1 MPSSSNRVRD
11 EAAEDGTDRN
21 TVRLVESRQ
30 PLVYASVVADLGTF
44 GARLDDRLIEAA
56 EPQTAEYKRELR
68 KLYKLKASH
77 AAFTAELA
85 AGRLPPSF
93 AAARLT
99 IKCHT
104 GFADLDAAANA
115 ATQSKHTQFLHDV
128 ATSFAEQE
136 AAGITRLT
144 ADIDTLKTVQAPAA
158 LTDAFNSVV
167 AGSAY
172 AQDPALQLVLQHHKK
187 LLDLSITEIENQMR
201 EGAEL
206 REAKRLSQVE
216 ARTQLQ
222 QQRQQRQQLA
232 GVTAES
238 LAAAAAAAGA
248 AAAVSAIP
256 VTAAPAAVDEEMHD
270 TQPLPLNQEQQQ
282 QQAQAHAAANAAMTP
297 QQVAAAIQ
305 SGLTASITHLL
316 QHGLM
321 PRPPAT
327 PAQPR
332 PRNRQPAG
340 RQAPQQ
346 QRNRPRQQQQQPQ
359 QPQPRRG
366 QQQPPRRAPNGPVP
380 RPQAAPRHNNP
391 QQPQQQQRP
400 GQQRR
405 PQPQQQPQPQQ
416 RRPNGAAGRA
426 NANGGYRRT
435 DNGGNN
441 APQGRQ
447 PSR

>member
-1 MPSSSNRVRD
+1 
-11 EAAEDGTDRN
+11 
-21 TVRLVESRQ
+21 LVENRQ
-30 PLVYASVVADLGTF
+30 QPVYASVVSDFGTY
-44 GARLDDRLIEAA
+44 GARLQDRLIETA
-56 EPQTAEYKRELR
+56 EPQALEFKRELR

-77 AAFTAELA
+77 AAVTAELA

-93 AAARLT
+93 AAAKLHTR
-99 IKCHT
+99 CHT
-104 GFADLDAAANA
+104 GYADLDAAADA
-115 ATQSKHTQFLHDV
+115 EAQAKCSQLLHDV
-128 ATSFAEQE
+128 ASLFAEQQ

-144 ADIDTLKTVQAPAA
+144 AEIHTLKTVKAPAA
-158 LTDAFNSVV
+158 LKDAFDSTV

-172 AQDPALQLVLQHHKK
+172 ALDPQLQLVLQHHQK

-206 REAKRLSQVE
+206 REAQRLSQVE
-216 ARTQLQ
+216 RRTQLQ
-222 QQRQQRQQLA
+222 QQRQQRQQIA

-248 AAAVSAIP
+248 AAAVSAVPITP
-256 VTAAPAAVDEEMHD
+256 APAAADEEMPD
-270 TQPLPLNQEQQQ
+270 TQELPGNQEQQQ
-282 QQAQAHAAANAAMTP
+282 QEARARAAASAAITP

-305 SGLTASITHLL
+305 NGLTASLTHLL

-321 PRPPAT
+321 PRPPST
-327 PAQPR
+327 PPQPR

-340 RQAPQQ
+340 RQGAPQR
-346 QRNRPRQQQQQPQ
+346 QRNGPRQQQQQQQPQ

-366 QQQPPRRAPNGPVP
+366 QQQPPRRVPNGPVP
-380 RPQAAPRHNNP
+380 RQQAAPRHNNP
-391 QQPQQQQRP
+391 QQPQQQQQQQQRP

-405 PQPQQQPQPQQ
+405 QQPQPQQ

-426 NANGGYRRT
+426 NGANGYRRT
-435 DNGGNN
+435 GNGGTN